1 MLVSCCQSH
10 LKKVPEDPV
19 EEEGHQN
26 QKLNGI
32 PSKLRSLRFNVFLLT
47 CFYSLDYGSHN
58 VSLDLLG
65 YVLTLD
71 IIKSDGQPTWTR

>member
-1 MLVSCCQSH
+1 M
-10 LKKVPEDPV
+10 

-47 CFYSLDYGSHN
+47 CFYSLDYRSHN

-71 IIKSDGQPTWTR
+71 IIKSGGQPTWTR

>member
-1 MLVSCCQSH
+1 M
-10 LKKVPEDPV
+10 

-32 PSKLRSLRFNVFLLT
+32 PSKLRSLRFNVFLL
-47 CFYSLDYGSHN
+47 LDYGSHN

-71 IIKSDGQPTWTR
+71 IINSVGQPTWTS